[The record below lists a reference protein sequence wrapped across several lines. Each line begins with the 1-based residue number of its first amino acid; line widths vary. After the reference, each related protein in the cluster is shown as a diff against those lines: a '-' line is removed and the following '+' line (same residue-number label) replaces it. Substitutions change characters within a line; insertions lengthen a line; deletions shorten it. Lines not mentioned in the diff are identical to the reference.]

1 MLQNRGSSF
10 AMKADHPNC
19 IESGKRPLHTI
30 IPGMLAKN
38 ELAIMAFGVMGGHYQ
53 PVGHPH
59 LITNILYYGMDVQE
73 ALDAP
78 RAFAFAEQLQVERG
92 LKTKV
97 VEGLYAL
104 GHDVV
109 EAGTAIGGGQAIQM
123 NWETGVLTGGS
134 DPHKDGCALGY

>member
-1 MLQNRGSSF
+1 M
-10 AMKADHPNC
+10 
-19 IESGKRPLHTI
+19 HTI
-30 IPGMLAKN
+30 IPGMVKKN
-38 ELAIMAFGVMGGHYQ
+38 GRSVMPFGVMGGHYQ
-53 PVGHPH
+53 PVGHAH
-59 LITNILYYGMDVQE
+59 FITNILDYGMDVQE

-97 VEGLYAL
+97 VEGLHAL

-109 EAGTAIGGGQAIQM
+109 EAGTALGGGQAIQM

-134 DPHKDGCALGY
+134 DPRKDGCAIGY